1 MATGLWYDIK
11 TQFIQSSSKL
21 TQIIVLNV
29 AVFVLVGILRL
40 FFFVTNDLASFDL
53 MTDYISL
60 SPYIPNWLTRIWTTI
75 TYAFVH
81 FSFFHLLFN
90 MLMLYWMGIIF
101 TEFLGEKKIW
111 PVYLMSA
118 ASGGITYIALYNLIP
133 VFSASSQSP
142 TMIGASAGVFGVM
155 LAAATLLP
163 DYQLS
168 LLLIGPVRLKWIA
181 LALIILDIIS
191 IPLGNAGGHIAHLGG
206 AFFGFVFIK
215 SLQRGVDLS
224 SWWLLFQ
231 RKQKKRTHLNV
242 HIGSAT
248 RRNKETPRAKTDR
261 DVQQR
266 VDTILDKIS
275 KSGYE
280 SLSQDEKTFLFNYS
294 NKK

>member
-118 ASGGITYIALYNLIP
+118 ASGGITYVALYNLIP

-248 RRNKETPRAKTDR
+248 RKNKETPRAKTDR
-261 DVQQR
+261 DIQQR